1 MDSYF
6 IFLKFCWNK
15 GRSSFWNVKQI
26 VPKMNKGVRQMKQVV
41 VQKRHTFAADI
52 TKDVFKKIVV

>member
-1 MDSYF
+1 MNS
-6 IFLKFCWNK
+6 
-15 GRSSFWNVKQI
+15 R
-26 VPKMNKGVRQMKQVV
+26 VPSMKQMV